1 MSRSLV
7 VSQMTGIANAQNI
20 DALCPQAPQEMV
32 TFASVLLQELIEE
45 IILRRHQ
52 AQAVSLLQRY

>member
-1 MSRSLV
+1 MSRSLA
-7 VSQMTGIANAQNI
+7 VSQMTGIANAQDI
-20 DALCPQAPQEMV
+20 HALCPQAPQEMF

-52 AQAVSLLQRY
+52 AQAVSLVQRY